1 MERWVKLY
9 EKITEWEWHD
19 CPEMVSLFIHL
30 LLYAKPTTQTWH
42 GIEVKRGSF
51 ITTYRK
57 LSTLTGIAQ
66 TTLVRCI
73 DRLKKT
79 KEIDVTAVKA
89 ERSCTLIS
97 VCKYD
102 TYQAKKESSGT
113 NSEQTRNGNGT
124 NSEQTRNGNGTNSEQ
139 VLDNKNNRKQNFKDK
154 ENKETFLKN
163 GGTAEKK
170 VFQISE
176 LEKILSAENIYMTAQ
191 GYQEFKNL
199 NESDDRY
206 GYKGGVIRSAKIF
219 LKNPKN
225 AIYRKNAPPAPR
237 PQQKPPDQ
245 AALKAASEIWEKVKK
260 ILAEE
265 IMPQSFK
272 TWILPIVPLK
282 LESGALKIQVPSQY
296 FQEYLEGNYIQL
308 LSKALNDNGI
318 KQLIYSIKIKN

>member
-1 MERWVKLY
+1 MRWVKIYDSILDWRWHHKPEY
-9 EKITEWEWHD
+9 VSFMLHCLLKANPKPTKWETIELEKGQFVTSMKSMCESVGITE
-19 CPEMVSLFIHL
+19 
-30 LLYAKPTTQTWH
+30 
-42 GIEVKRGSF
+42 R
-51 ITTYRK
+51 TYRTIVK
-57 LSTLTGIAQ
+57 NLTDCGFLTVKTTNKYSVVTICNYATYQHKKEEERQPNDNQPSDNSQAIDNQPSDNSQARDNQ
-66 TTLVRCI
+66 TTTDIEYKNKRI
-73 DRLKKT
+73 TDF
-79 KEIDVTAVKA
+79 KE
-89 ERSCTLIS
+89 E
-97 VCKYD
+97 
-102 TYQAKKESSGT
+102 
-113 NSEQTRNGNGT
+113 
-124 NSEQTRNGNGTNSEQ
+124 
-139 VLDNKNNRKQNFKDK
+139 

-170 VFQISE
+170 VFEISE

-206 GYKGGVIRSAKIF
+206 GYKGGVIRSAKMF

-265 IMPQSFK
+265 MMPQSFK

-282 LESGALKIQVPSQY
+282 LESGTLKIQVPSQY

-308 LSKALNDNGI
+308 LSKALNNNGI
-318 KQLIYSIKIKN
+318 KQLIYSIKLKN

>member
-1 MERWVKLY
+1 MRWIKLY
-9 EKITEWEWHD
+9 DSLLEWRWAHK
-19 CPEMVSLFIHL
+19 PEYMAFVIRCL
-30 LLYAKPTTQTWH
+30 LRANPSTKKWEN
-42 GIEVKRGSF
+42 IELERGSF
-51 ITTYRK
+51 ICGREDFAKEVGISVQTYRTILK
-57 LSTLTGIAQ
+57 NLQECEFLTAKSTSKGTIITICNYDSYQENKKQINQDLTNVPPTFNQRSANVSPTPNQ
-66 TTLVRCI
+66 PLTTII
-73 DRLKKT
+73 DDKNKRIT
-79 KEIDVTAVKA
+79 DFKE
-89 ERSCTLIS
+89 E
-97 VCKYD
+97 
-102 TYQAKKESSGT
+102 
-113 NSEQTRNGNGT
+113 
-124 NSEQTRNGNGTNSEQ
+124 
-139 VLDNKNNRKQNFKDK
+139 

-282 LESGALKIQVPSQY
+282 LESGTLKIQVPSQY

>member
-102 TYQAKKESSGT
+102 TYQAKKESNGT

-124 NSEQTRNGNGTNSEQ
+124 NSEQTRNGNGTNSER
-139 VLDNKNNRKQNFKDK
+139 VLDNKNNRITDFKEE

-170 VFQISE
+170 VFEISE
-176 LEKILSAENIYMTAQ
+176 LEKKLSAENIYMTAQ

-206 GYKGGVIRSAKIF
+206 GYKGGVVRSAKMF

-225 AIYRKNAPPAPR
+225 AIYRKNAPPAP
-237 PQQKPPDQ
+237 PPPSDPK
-245 AALKAASEIWEKVKK
+245 AIEVWERVKNRLNGTMYCVAFNRIFNPKTRALNFLNNGEILKIAVPTESVCNEIKAHAAEFYEALKPDNIKDLRFEI
-260 ILAEE
+260 I
-265 IMPQSFK
+265 
-272 TWILPIVPLK
+272 
-282 LESGALKIQVPSQY
+282 
-296 FQEYLEGNYIQL
+296 N
-308 LSKALNDNGI
+308 
-318 KQLIYSIKIKN
+318 